1 MLYSI
6 MLFLHIIGTVVMF
19 IAVGLT
25 ITAMVAMLYSKKTET
40 LRVWASLAVKADG
53 LLPLSVIIIF
63 LPALYL
69 VITTW
74 GWHVAWINLSLAA
87 LILMTFM
94 GPAINLRRLKNILNA
109 ADAETASTP
118 SANLV
123 KTVQDRLL
131 WISVITMTALA
142 VAIVFLMTVKLELLG
157 SLVTFGVAILLG
169 FITSTLLLKRPS
181 MSN

>member
-25 ITAMVAMLYSKKTET
+25 ITAMIGMLHSKKTET

-53 LLPLSVIIIF
+53 LLPFSVIIIF
-63 LPALYL
+63 FPALYL
-69 VITTW
+69 VITAW

-87 LILMTFM
+87 LIIMLFM
-94 GPAINLRRLKNILNA
+94 GPSINLRRLKAILKA
-109 ADAETASTP
+109 VDAETTNTP

-123 KTVQDRLL
+123 NTVQDRLL
-131 WISVITMTALA
+131 WISVITMTAIA
-142 VAIVFLMTVKLELLG
+142 IAIVFLMTVKLAFIG
-157 SLVTFGVAILLG
+157 SLVTFAIAVVLG
-169 FITSTLLLKRPS
+169 YITSIFILKSAPTIH
-181 MSN
+181 

>member
-6 MLFLHIIGTVVMF
+6 MLFLHIIGTVAMF

-25 ITAMVAMLYSKKTET
+25 ITAMIGMLHSKKTET
-40 LRVWASLAVKADG
+40 LRVWANLAVKVDG
-53 LLPLSVIIIF
+53 LLPFSVIIIF

-74 GWHVAWINLSLAA
+74 GWHVAWINISLAA
-87 LILMTFM
+87 LIVMTFM
-94 GPAINLRRLKNILNA
+94 GPAINLRRLKAILKA
-109 ADAETASTP
+109 VETETASTP
-118 SANLV
+118 STNLV

-142 VAIVFLMTVKLELLG
+142 IAIVFLMTVKLAFIG
-157 SLVTFGVAILLG
+157 SLVTFVIAIVLG
-169 FITSTLLLKRPS
+169 LIVSALILKTAPAI
-181 MSN
+181 N

>member
-6 MLFLHIIGTVVMF
+6 MLFLHIIGTVMMF
-19 IAVGLT
+19 IAGGLT
-25 ITAMVAMLYSKKTET
+25 ITAMIAMLYSKKTET
-40 LRVWASLAVKADG
+40 LRVWAALAVKVDG
-53 LLPLSVIIIF
+53 LLPFSVIIIF

-74 GWHVAWINLSLAA
+74 GWHAAWINLSLAA
-87 LILMTFM
+87 LIVMTFM
-94 GPAINLRRLKNILNA
+94 GPAINLRRLKNILKA

-118 SANLV
+118 SATLV

-142 VAIVFLMTVKLELLG
+142 VAIVFLMTVKLEMLG
-157 SLVTFGVAILLG
+157 SLVTFGVAIVAG
-169 FITSTLLLKRPS
+169 YIASTLLLKRPS
-181 MSN
+181 LSN